1 MISHMMV
8 LLQDWLALPVTM
20 LVYAVADALQ
30 KRWRWVILQPM
41 LVSLVILIP
50 WVLLMHVPV
59 ARYREATAPLV
70 WIAGPLTVG
79 MAIPLFRERG
89 RILASARPL
98 LLTLLFGSILASATA
113 FGMAFLLKLG
123 HAASL
128 AFLTRAISLPFCLP
142 VAHLLHAP
150 VGLAAVIVG
159 VSGVLGGVA
168 APWLLPQRWDPAAR
182 GVAMGLAAHGIGT
195 AVALGINPRMG
206 AYAALAMML
215 NGTITSLWLPWFWA
229 HISVLLGF

>member
-1 MISHMMV
+1 MIGY
-8 LLQDWLALPVTM
+8 LQNWVALPVTI
-20 LVYAVADALQ
+20 LVYALADALQ
-30 KRWRWVILQPM
+30 KRWRWVVLQPM
-41 LVSLVILIP
+41 LISLVILIP
-50 WVLLMHVPV
+50 WVIFMRVPV
-59 ARYREATAPLV
+59 MLYRQATAPLV

-79 MAIPLFRERG
+79 MAVPLFRERG

-98 LLTLLFGSILASATA
+98 LLTMMVGSVLASATA
-113 FGMAFLLKLG
+113 FGMACLLKLG

-142 VAHLLHAP
+142 VAHLIHAP

-159 VSGVLGGVA
+159 ISGVLGGVA
-168 APWLLPQRWDPAAR
+168 APWLMPEQWDHASR

-195 AVALGINPRMG
+195 AVALGLNPRMG

-215 NGTITSLWLPWFWA
+215 NGTLTSLWLPWFWGHLA
-229 HISVLLGF
+229 VFIGF